1 MLKTAN
7 DILTG
12 VEDTNKSLGNGHVS
26 VQNAAAGVASIN
38 ATYDEFAAN
47 VERLGGTFLNEWADN
62 HPIVFDAFG
71 GVKNGAVTGMQGVA
85 SYFNAVDT
93 FKGSWRNPEVAR
105 QKIVTG
111 LTAIVNGTKSAGQCL
126 QSLAR
131 SGKAIGDKLS
141 KIGVSKV
148 DGQTIISHPLINK
161 LGGGIIGAASG
172 ISTLGGGMVSLGNEF
187 DPNTGKL
194 KDVIP
199 LAENVTFGISSI
211 VNKGVVTGGAAPLM
225 ASGVNK
231 GNPPTQQQSTKPP
244 IPSQK
249 DQKKSDPVSEAEY
262 VGELK
267 FILNG
272 AVSEKNSECKID
284 GVDYLISGYSL
295 TQNMLNPVTLS
306 FSMMK
311 KTEAE
316 ETDKDVTYDVCR
328 HLMGKDLELQVT
340 MKTVAKDIE
349 SSKFVFKGLIT
360 SISASRG
367 AAGTPTIN
375 VTASTYEY
383 LLDAAPNCRSFENQN
398 LAEIVNKII
407 SPYKQIEAHIA
418 PRYKERIPYL
428 VQYNQSDYAFLTLLA
443 CRFGEWMYSTGTTF
457 IFGEV
462 VAPSESVVKMRYPSG
477 NIFGYGIDLQLK
489 DFTFTH
495 VTNDLYD
502 NDIKSKT
509 GEGEADKEL
518 HVINEAA
525 YKTSK
530 ELFTVQDI
538 YHLGT
543 GGVFDDGA
551 SEKTDDI
558 LTFSTK
564 VEARG
569 KKAQMFV
576 TNGSSKV
583 AKLFLG
589 QTFEIEDGVENRSGK
604 KKDIQQ
610 RPLMVLSVSHF
621 FDLKQEYSNTFEAI
635 PSSCDYPP
643 YSTADVF
650 ATAYPQRAIVVDN
663 EDPQYLGRVR
673 VQFPWQKIQDEGEK
687 KMWTPWIRITQP
699 YGGLSKGVQFIP
711 EKNEEVMVGF
721 EMDNVERPYIMGT
734 LFNGEGNPDKEWGAK
749 VSEGTA
755 NNIKAI
761 RTRNGHTIQFCDNG
775 SGGDIQIYDHNKHN
789 YFIQLSTDEK
799 CIRIHATGNIE
810 VVAGNDITMKAKKNI
825 MIKAG
830 ENITMQSGKDTD
842 ISADANMSIEAEN
855 NMQQD
860 ATDIFVKA
868 GNSISQESGNSHIIK
883 TEKLQEKAGGNA
895 SIDGGSLLE
904 MTAGTVKVR

>member
-7 DILTG
+7 DVFTG
-12 VEDTNKSLGNGHVS
+12 VEKTDKSLGNGHVS
-26 VQNAAAGVASIN
+26 VQDASAGIVSIN
-38 ATYDEFAAN
+38 ETYDKFAAN
-47 VERLGGTFLNEWADN
+47 VKRLGVNLEDLAVN
-62 HPIVFDAFG
+62 HSVGRDVFDAFG

-85 SYFNAVDT
+85 SYFSAVDT
-93 FKGSWRNPEVAR
+93 FKGSWRNPQVAR
-105 QKIVTG
+105 QKIEAG

-131 SGKAIGDKLS
+131 SGKAIGNKL
-141 KIGVSKV
+141 KNFGVAT
-148 DGQTIISHPLINK
+148 DGTASHPLINK
-161 LGGGIIGAASG
+161 LGGGVITASG
-172 ISTLGGGMVSLGNEF
+172 GMNMFGHGVEDVGKAL
-187 DPNTGKL
+187 DPQTGRF

-199 LAENVTFGISSI
+199 FVGNMTWAISSG
-211 VNKGVVTGGAAPLM
+211 VNKGIMTGGAAPLTGGL
-225 ASGVNK
+225 ANNGSS
-231 GNPPTQQQSTKPP
+231 PIQQQNPKPP
-244 IPSQK
+244 IPKK
-249 DQKKSDPVSEAEY
+249 DPQDNSSSNSEAEY
-262 VGELK
+262 VAELK
-267 FILNG
+267 FILGG
-272 AVSEKNSECKID
+272 AASEKNSECKID

-295 TQNMLNPVTLS
+295 TQNMLSPVTLS

-311 KTEAE
+311 KTDAE

-328 HLMGKDLELQVT
+328 HLMGKAVELQVMT
-340 MKTVAKDIE
+340 KTIAKDTDA
-349 SSKFVFKGLIT
+349 SRFFFKGLIT
-360 SISASRG
+360 GISASRG
-367 AAGTPTIN
+367 AAGAPTIN

-383 LLDAAPNCRSFENQN
+383 LLDAAPNCRSFENKT
-398 LAEIVNKII
+398 LAEIVNKVVA
-407 SPYKQIEAHIA
+407 PYKQIEAHIN
-418 PRYKERIPYL
+418 PRYKEKIPYI
-428 VQYNQSDYAFLTLLA
+428 VQYNQSDYDFLILLA
-443 CRFGEWMYSTGTTF
+443 RRFGEWMYSTGTLF
-457 IFGEV
+457 VFGEV
-462 VAPSESVVKMRYPSG
+462 VAPSETVVKMRYPSG
-477 NIFGYGIDLQLK
+477 NVFGYGIDLQLR

-518 HVINEAA
+518 HIINEAA

-551 SEKTDDI
+551 SEKADDI

-589 QTFEIEDGVENRSGK
+589 QTFEIEDGVENRSGE

-610 RPLMVLSVSHF
+610 RPLMVLSVSHC
-621 FDLKQEYSNTFEAI
+621 FDLKQEYSNAFEAI

-650 ATAYPQRAIVVDN
+650 AVAYPQRAMVVDN
-663 EDPQYLGRVR
+663 QDPQYLGRVR
-673 VQFPWQKIQDEGEK
+673 VQFPWQKIQDEGEE
-687 KMWTPWIRITQP
+687 KMWTPWIRIAQP

-711 EKNEEVMVGF
+711 EEGEEVMVGF

-734 LFNGEGNPDKEWGAK
+734 LFNGEGNPDKDWAAK
-749 VSEGTA
+749 VAEGTA

-761 RTRNGHTIQFCDNG
+761 RTRSGHTIQFCDNG
-775 SGGDIQIYDHNKHN
+775 GGGDIQIYDYNRN
-789 YFIQLSTDEK
+789 YYFIQLSTDEK
-799 CIRIHATGNIE
+799 CIRIHAAGNIE

-825 MIKAG
+825 TIEAG

-855 NMQQD
+855 NMQQE

-883 TEKLQEKAGGNA
+883 TEKLQEKAGRTA

-904 MTAGTVKVR
+904 ITAGKVKVR

>member
-1 MLKTAN
+1 MLKTGN
-7 DILTG
+7 DLLTG
-12 VEDTNKSLGNGHVS
+12 VENVDRNLGNGHVS
-26 VQNAAAGVASIN
+26 VPKAAAGVNEIN
-38 ATYDEFAAN
+38 KTYDQFAEN
-47 VERLGGTFLNEWADN
+47 VNRLGFDLKAWAINNPLIGQDM
-62 HPIVFDAFG
+62 FDAFG
-71 GVKNGAVTGMQGVA
+71 GVKNGAVTGMQGVS
-85 SYFNAVDT
+85 SYFNAVDA
-93 FKGSWRNPEVAR
+93 FKGSWRNPQVAR

-111 LTAIVNGTKSAGQCL
+111 LTAIVAGTRSAGQCL
-126 QSLAR
+126 QSLER
-131 SGKAIGDKLS
+131 SGKAIGKALGGFGKS
-141 KIGVSKV
+141 TIGATTVS
-148 DGQTIISHPLINK
+148 SHPLINK
-161 LGGGIIGAASG
+161 LGSGVTTAAGGVG
-172 ISTLGGGMVSLGNEF
+172 TLGGKMVGFGNELN
-187 DPNTGKL
+187 PAGTGRF

-199 LAENVTFGISSI
+199 LAGNITFGISSMA
-211 VNKGVVTGGAAPLM
+211 NKGIVTGGAAPFP
-225 ASGVNK
+225 ANSNSPK
-231 GNPPTQQQSTKPP
+231 QQSPDG
-244 IPSQK
+244 SQGR
-249 DQKKSDPVSEAEY
+249 SATGEAEY
-262 VGELK
+262 VAELK
-267 FILNG
+267 FILG
-272 AVSEKNSECKID
+272 EAPSEKNSECKID

-295 TQNMLNPVTLS
+295 TQNMLSPVTLS

-311 KTEAE
+311 KTDVE

-328 HLMGKDLELQVT
+328 HLMGKAIELQVT
-340 MKTVAKDIE
+340 TKTIAKDTDA
-349 SSKFVFKGLIT
+349 SKFSFKGLIT
-360 SISASRG
+360 GISASRG
-367 AAGTPTIN
+367 AAGAPTIN

-383 LLDAAPNCRSFENQN
+383 LLDAAPNCRSFENKT
-398 LAEIVNKII
+398 LAEIVNKVVA
-407 SPYKQIEAHIA
+407 PYKQIEAHIN
-418 PRYKERIPYL
+418 PRYKEMIPYI
-428 VQYNQSDYAFLTLLA
+428 VQYNQSDYDFLILLA
-443 CRFGEWMYSTGTTF
+443 RRFGEWMYSTGTRF
-457 IFGEV
+457 VFGEV
-462 VAPSESVVKMRYPSG
+462 VAPSETVVKMRYPSG
-477 NIFGYGIDLQLK
+477 NVFGYGIDLQLR

-518 HVINEAA
+518 HTINEAA
-525 YKTSK
+525 YKTSR

-551 SEKTDDI
+551 SEKADDI
-558 LTFSTK
+558 LAFSTK

-589 QTFEIEDGVENRSGK
+589 QAFEIEDGVENRSGE

-610 RPLMVLSVSHF
+610 RPLMVLSVSHC

-650 ATAYPQRAIVVDN
+650 AIAYPQRAMVVDN
-663 EDPQYLGRVR
+663 QDPQYLGRIR
-673 VQFPWQKIQDEGEK
+673 VQFPWQKIQDEGEE
-687 KMWTPWIRITQP
+687 KMWTPWIRIAQP

-711 EKNEEVMVGF
+711 EEGEEVMVGF

-734 LFNGEGNPDKEWGAK
+734 LFNGEGNPDKDWGAK

-761 RTRNGHTIQFCDNG
+761 RTRSGHTIQFCDNG
-775 SGGDIQIYDHNKHN
+775 GGGDIQIYDYNKNN
-789 YFIQLSTDEK
+789 YLIQLSTDEK

-810 VVAGNDITMKAKKNI
+810 VVAGSDITMKAKKNI
-825 MIKAG
+825 MIEAG

-842 ISADANMSIEAEN
+842 ISANANMSIEAEN
-855 NMQQD
+855 NMQQE

-868 GNSISQESGNSHIIK
+868 SNSISQESGNSYIIK
-883 TEKLQEKAGGNA
+883 TEKLQEKASGTA

-904 MTAGTVKVR
+904 MTAGKVKVR